1 MRGNGH
7 PAADVATRM
16 SAPQTF
22 AVTWDYRCPFARN
35 GHEHILDGLEAGAEW
50 DVTFVPYFLNQGMGL
65 EGQDTWDDPDHRAD
79 LLSLEV
85 AVVVRDRL
93 PEQFLAV
100 HRALFDAR
108 HVDGADLRDRQVV
121 ADVLDGAGVDA
132 AAVLAEV
139 DAGWPAKVVRSEH
152 ERCVEQLDIFGRRP
166 GPRHDRP
173 RVGPHRRPPRAQRV
187 QAHTPVALSGRRSG
201 VATPR
206 RARRACRP
214 TPASRRGCRRA
225 HHRSR

>member
-152 ERCVEQLDIFGRRP
+152 ERCVEQLDIFGVPTFIVGDDAVFARLMTRSD
-166 GPRHDRP
+166 GDGALARDTIDRVLALIGDHP
-173 RVGPHRRPPRAQRV
+173 ELNEFK
-187 QAHTPVALSGRRSG
+187 HTRLSR
-201 VATPR
+201 
-206 RARRACRP
+206 
-214 TPASRRGCRRA
+214 
-225 HHRSR
+225 